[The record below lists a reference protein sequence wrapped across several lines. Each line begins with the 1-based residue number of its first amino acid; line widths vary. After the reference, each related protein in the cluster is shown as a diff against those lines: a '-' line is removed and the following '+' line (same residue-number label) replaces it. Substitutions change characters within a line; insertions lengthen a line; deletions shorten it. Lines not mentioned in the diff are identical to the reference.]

1 MASDVLLTLGSK
13 AGRRRVRLSEYLSAQ
28 ADEDAARQANA
39 WIKSLRHARVDG
51 VTFRERFTYRD
62 DSLWWFAE
70 LFLHKERAIL
80 SLFRT
85 IAATTRLLDRE
96 APHSVQ
102 IDVAGAAQRLVVA
115 ELTRSRGI
123 YIDTPAIREASAF
136 HVLRLDARST
146 ALMLAAVASPG
157 RPGRIRPAA
166 GVPVAAFVHRAFWKG
181 SADDGSAESYI
192 GPVLQ
197 ALEQR
202 LTPAGIRYVGVG
214 PVENFRARRWWRR
227 SAKAAR
233 AVRPIEEFAPRTAL
247 AGSSGVWAA
256 RHVMRRAMLS
266 SKDLRSAAIISG
278 VDCWPVIAEALAGI
292 ALLQFPWSARAMD
305 EAGAALDALRPDV
318 AVTYAEAGG
327 WGRAL
332 ALEARRR
339 NVSLAGLQHGFIYRH
354 WLNYLHE
361 PDEMEPLRAGS
372 RDIGFPRPAVTLLFD
387 EYAARHLMEGGRFP
401 RESIA
406 VTGSPRLD
414 VVADT
419 FHRLTD
425 KEVDAARVASGAGDS
440 KQLILLVTKYSE
452 ARDVLPALLKAV
464 HSMPTAQLAVKTH
477 PAETPDPYEAAARGQ
492 GNVRVLAAAVPLA
505 PLLRAADAVVTVN
518 STVALDAMALGV
530 PALTIGLP
538 NNLSPFV
545 EAGAIAGAAAPDE
558 IGPALQRLLYDDLFR
573 QQFRSASAAVAAA
586 YGMTP
591 SGDAADRQVSI
602 ILGLATPK
610 P

>member
-1 MASDVLLTLGSK
+1 MATDVVLTLGSK
-13 AGRRRVRLSEYLSAQ
+13 AGRQRVRLSQYLSGQ
-28 ADEDAARQANA
+28 AGEDAARQANA
-39 WIKSLRHARVDG
+39 WIKSLRHARIDG

-85 IAATTRLLDRE
+85 IAAMTNLLDRE

-102 IDVAGAAQRLVVA
+102 IDDADTALRLIVS
-115 ELTRSRGI
+115 ELTRARGI
-123 YIDTPAIREASAF
+123 FIDSPTVREASAF
-136 HVLRLDARST
+136 HVLKLEARCT
-146 ALMLAAVASPG
+146 ALMVAAVAARG
-157 RPGRIRPAA
+157 RPGRVRPAA
-166 GVPVAAFVHRAFWKG
+166 RVPVAAFVHRAFWKG

-197 ALEQR
+197 ALERR
-202 LTPAGIRYVGVG
+202 LPSGGIRYIGLG
-214 PVENFRARRWWRR
+214 PTENFRARRWWRR
-227 SAKAAR
+227 QADAAKT
-233 AVRPIEEFAPRTAL
+233 VRPIEELAPRAAL
-247 AGSSGVWAA
+247 AGSSGIWAA
-256 RHVMRRAMLS
+256 RHAMRRAMLS
-266 SKDLRSAAIISG
+266 SKDLRSAAVIRG
-278 VDCWPVIAEALAGI
+278 VDCWPVIAESLAGI

-305 EAGAALDALRPDV
+305 EAGAALDALQTDV

-339 NVSLAGLQHGFIYRH
+339 NIPLAGLQHGFIYRH

-372 RDIGFPRPAVTLLFD
+372 RDAGFPRPTITLLFD
-387 EYAARHLMEGGRFP
+387 EYAARHLVVCGHFP
-401 RESIA
+401 REALA

-414 VVADT
+414 VVADS
-419 FHRLTD
+419 FRRLTD
-425 KEVDAARVASGAGDS
+425 TEVEAARLASGADQS
-440 KQLILLVTKYSE
+440 QQLVLLVTKYSE

-464 HSMPTAQLAVKTH
+464 ASMPKAHLAIKTH
-477 PAETPDPYEAAARGQ
+477 PAETPDPYETAAAGQ
-492 GNVRVLAAAVPLA
+492 ANVRVLPAAAPLA
-505 PLLRAADAVVTVN
+505 PLLRGADAVVTVN
-518 STVALDAMALGV
+518 STLALDAMALGV

-545 EAGAIAGAAAPDE
+545 EAGAIAGAAAPDQ

-591 SGDAADRQVSI
+591 SGDAAERQASI
-602 ILGLATPK
+602 ILGLVAAK
-610 P
+610 S